1 MRVLGVDP
9 GSISAAFAILD
20 LDHEPVAMVADVPIV
35 DKMVNAPEWARF
47 VKHARAD
54 VAVVERVGSMPG
66 QGISS
71 TFKFGMGAGLLRGV
85 IAGAGLPI
93 YDAVPTVWKRH
104 FKLDSDPE
112 KARALAIRRFPK
124 LDGLA
129 RKKDHNKAEALLMAL
144 WHIEVNGD
152 PV

>member
-9 GSISAAFAILD
+9 GSVSAAFAILD
-20 LDHEPVAMVADVPIV
+20 FGHTPAAMVADVPVV
-35 DKMVNAPEWARF
+35 DRQVNAAEWARF
-47 VKHARAD
+47 VRSANAD
-54 VAVVERVGSMPG
+54 VAVVEKVASMPG
-66 QGISS
+66 QGVSS
-71 TFKFGMGAGLLRGV
+71 TFKFGMGAGILRGV
-85 IAGAGLPI
+85 IVGAGLPI
-93 YDAVPTVWKRH
+93 IDAVPTVWKKY

-152 PV
+152 VV